1 MKYERGIIQ
10 LLTAVIG
17 LSCGCTGEKL
27 LDEPLPGGPESPVEV
42 RFFTSA
48 IPTRAEGTGMA
59 AGTDTLVTGANVRLY
74 VYRQKE
80 GVNDTIALKDY
91 TVETERS
98 EASKI
103 QSLTPAKVD
112 NVVGTEMILP
122 SGTFG
127 FYAVSTNSTTEPV
140 PAFQTS
146 NAVDGVPSATDGKV
160 AVQNGVDYLYA
171 VNKDHKIAFGTETAD
186 VPLSFKHV
194 GTQVQLTIKF
204 GSGAHAGT
212 EGEAKDFN
220 LATVSIQPTLE
231 ENAAMYLYDGR
242 ILFNG
247 NSTGGSPTEL
257 GTDDTKLK
265 AMTVV
270 RSGEANGT
278 TPADQVAT
286 YHMLPLA
293 KATSGSQKMKVKVVI
308 DNLVVGTTA
317 KGTHTYTGLLDASAG
332 WLAGTSNQYTLTL
345 SGTEIKFSTV
355 TVVPWES
362 GTGGE
367 VGDITHTDNITPSG
381 ESGSESNN

>member
-10 LLTAVIG
+10 ILTAVIG
-17 LSCGCTGEKL
+17 LSWGCTGEKL
-27 LDEPLPGGPESPVEV
+27 LDGPVPDGPESPVEV

-74 VYRQKE
+74 VYRQKTD
-80 GVNDTIALKDY
+80 VNDTIALKDY
-91 TVETERS
+91 TVKTERV
-98 EASKI
+98 EASKV
-103 QSLTPAKVD
+103 QSLTPVKVGD
-112 NVVGTEMILP
+112 AAGSEMILP

-127 FYAVSTNSTTEPV
+127 FYAVSTNSTTESV
-140 PAFQTS
+140 PAFHTG
-146 NAVDGVPSATDGKV
+146 NAVGGVPSATNGKATV
-160 AVQNGVDYLYA
+160 RNGVDYLYA
-171 VNKDHKIAFGTETAD
+171 VNKDHKITFGTVTAN
-186 VPLSFKHV
+186 VPLNFRHV

-212 EGEAKDFN
+212 DDAAKDFN
-220 LATVSIQPTLE
+220 LATVSIQPTSE
-231 ENAAMYLYDGR
+231 DNAAMYLYDGR

-247 NSTGGSPTEL
+247 NTTGGSPTEL
-257 GTDDTKLK
+257 GADDTKLK

-278 TPADQVAT
+278 IPADQVAT
-286 YHMLPLA
+286 YHMLPL
-293 KATSGSQKMKVKVVI
+293 KAATNQKMKVKVVVE
-308 DNLVVGTTA
+308 NLQVGDKTA
-317 KGTHTYTGLLDASAG
+317 THTYTGSLDASAG
-332 WLAGTSNQYTLTL
+332 WLAGTSNRYTLTL

-367 VGDITHTDNITPSG
+367 VGDITHTDNLTPSG
-381 ESGSESNN
+381 GSGSESNN